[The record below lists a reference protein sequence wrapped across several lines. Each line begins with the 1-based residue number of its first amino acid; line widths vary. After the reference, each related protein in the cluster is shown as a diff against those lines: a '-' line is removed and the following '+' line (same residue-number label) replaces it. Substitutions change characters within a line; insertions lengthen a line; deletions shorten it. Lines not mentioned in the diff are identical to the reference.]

1 MKRILCTVALAAVI
15 VMTAVEGTWG
25 TPMHS
30 SPFFVAA
37 VFLMMVLLVVR
48 IVEELRMRSD
58 RVAADGVL
66 TGLLSH
72 CGAFVLCLGSLLG
85 SVSMADVQMVAIEG
99 QPCDTA
105 YSRDGSMVRLP
116 FSVTLK
122 EFRTDYYEDGVSPK
136 QYSSTFTVDGRELL
150 TSVNHPCRYGGY
162 RFYQLDY
169 DRDRGEYSV
178 LKLVRDP
185 WLPLVYAGL
194 VLLAAGALLQLR
206 RSWKGRWL
214 FAVILAVA
222 AAFTLIS
229 VARINFGTLVP
240 ALRSLWFIPHLALYM
255 IAYASLAIALVLCIL
270 SLTGAGTGKLGSLGS
285 LASRLSSTASSL
297 LLLGMVCGAVWADV
311 AWGHWWTWDAKECW
325 AAVTWLLTVAGTHL
339 PDSLRKRRSTL
350 LVCIILSFLA
360 MQVAWYGVGYLPASL
375 TSLHTYR

>member
-1 MKRILCTVALAAVI
+1 MKRILCTVSLAAVI

-25 TPMHS
+25 TQMHS

-37 VFLMMVLLVVR
+37 VFLLMALLAVR
-48 IVEELRMRSD
+48 IVEELRLRS
-58 RVAADGVL
+58 AGSASADGIL

-85 SVSMADVQMVAIEG
+85 SLSMADVHMVAIEG

-105 YSRDGSMVRLP
+105 YSRDGSIVRLP

-136 QYSSTFTVDGRELL
+136 QYSSTFTIDGSELQ

-169 DRDRGEYSV
+169 DRDRGEYSL

-185 WLPLVYAGL
+185 WIPLAYAGMA
-194 VLLAAGALLQLR
+194 LLAAGALLQLR

-229 VARINFGTLVP
+229 VARINLGTLVP
-240 ALRSLWFIPHLALYM
+240 ALRSLWFIPHLSLYM
-255 IAYASLAIALVLCIL
+255 IAFASLAIALVLCIL
-270 SLTGAGTGKLGSLGS
+270 ALSGVRPDRLGS

-297 LLLGMVCGAVWADV
+297 LLLGMTCGAVWAKA

-339 PDSLRKRRSTL
+339 PDSLRRRRATL
-350 LVCIILSFLA
+350 LVSIILAFLA
-360 MQVAWYGVGYLPASL
+360 MQIAWYGVGHLPASL